1 MVAHSSTNRLDL
13 SSEST
18 SIIKQCKSRR
28 NIVATSQSTT
38 CDSINLLHPIMKV
51 PHCVS
56 AHTFRRSTRMRNRFT
71 LSGAPHMKII
81 NSSWKVEGT
90 RNCKLLRCSPP
101 ARRCSAKEKHFNLRQ
116 TVDLVWICRKGQ
128 RENVYR
134 NKLSSGRQQHLRF
147 IV

>member
-1 MVAHSSTNRLDL
+1 MVAHSSANRLDL

-28 NIVATSQSTT
+28 NFVATSQSTT

-101 ARRCSAKEKHFNLRQ
+101 HDDVLRRKNISICGRRWIWCGFAERGNARMCIGINCHQA
-116 TVDLVWICRKGQ
+116 G
-128 RENVYR
+128 
-134 NKLSSGRQQHLRF
+134 SST
-147 IV
+147 